1 MFELGKLDTYPKH
14 NIRDNIAFFF
24 SYLIS
29 RNFYFIFSP
38 GINCQQ
44 IQKKILFEEGIWQ
57 K

>member
-1 MFELGKLDTYPKH
+1 MFELDKLDTNPKH
-14 NIRDNIAFFF
+14 NISDNIAFFF

>member
-1 MFELGKLDTYPKH
+1 MFELDKLDTNPKH
-14 NIRDNIAFFF
+14 NISDNIAFFF

-44 IQKKILFEEGIWQ
+44 IQKKILFEEGI
-57 K
+57 